1 MFHTAHLASIISIGA
16 AALSVGATIVPPQLT
31 IPQAVAFVQA
41 PDSES
46 TTQPAESV
54 LGIEVHTNSE
64 KNIGRI
70 IDVLAGRRGGIEA
83 VVVEFGGFL
92 GIGTRK
98 VAIEWSA
105 LRLESEGN
113 QLIAVLNIPRDQLR
127 AAPEYKQGQPA
138 VITRAIDPLS
148 PSP

>member
-1 MFHTAHLASIISIGA
+1 
-16 AALSVGATIVPPQLT
+16 
-31 IPQAVAFVQA
+31 
-41 PDSES
+41 
-46 TTQPAESV
+46 
-54 LGIEVHTNSE
+54 
-64 KNIGRI
+64 
-70 IDVLAGRRGGIEA
+70 VLAGRRGGIEA

-138 VITRAIDPLS
+138 VITRAIDPIS